1 MPRSQLLALTLPL
14 WLAACSYSAPL
25 DDATHSPRPDTQDLT
40 DPDADA
46 VEPDL
51 NAPDLTDLG
60 PDDAEPDADAQEP
73 DLPPDDLTP
82 ADAPDLSPDPDDAG
96 PDLSPDA
103 EAPDLHDLADLDTPD
118 LTEPDLIEPDLE
130 PDLIEPDPCLSD
142 DPPLPCALLVLYNF
156 NDLQDIQDESGNDHH
171 GQLFGNASLRSLDD
185 SADLALILGGDGD
198 HVQLPQATALLAG
211 EQGVPQP
218 FSLVLWASA
227 AESERETPPRG
238 LASHR
243 VQRGG
248 ENFSGWS
255 LTQIGDKLHLE
266 LSLDAA
272 RSVTLKAEPQLMADR
287 PTLIALVYDAQ
298 RRLTVSMDGR
308 PVIQVIAPWLRL
320 PDAPLALGAR
330 ALTPEGAPLQTWE
343 GALSMAQLWRRALT
357 QDELASL
364 ALRRGQGLPT
374 SCPEGQH
381 DGGDGACLP
390 HGQCAPGLII
400 IGQNQCAP
408 DHLDALR
415 LHFPMDALRNNE
427 ISDRIHRVRLQTSP
441 QTVLLEGRFGDALPL
456 DTQPATATLPDALGG
471 AVAKSVNFFF
481 QLPPA
486 NTTAPIPLLT
496 LTRGNQTLLS
506 MTLTLING
514 GTNQWTLR
522 VTQGGMTR
530 DVALPLSPARW
541 HMLTWQ
547 SKANEGPD
555 LNKYRLYLD
564 GAMMHALELSAGA
577 PLTLAAGDVLTLDG
591 PDQQA
596 LLVDELRVYDQILT
610 HEQRQQLRN
619 HNQLDDVCWDGHA
632 FGGYTCTPKG
642 RCDSGFVPGQDGAC
656 HPIINGQL
664 RCNPG
669 TSPDATR
676 RVCLSA
682 VATITRHPSCESWR
696 AAGFTRAGTYWL
708 DDGAAPPYEVDCDF
722 DMMGWALA
730 ARVDGRQTALGF
742 DDPAWTHAE
751 DRTPHT
757 LAQAGDRSALFTPYW
772 ALQGAELLLVVESPP
787 GSARFKTKKI
797 MLGDMTLLERLAN
810 GGDNQP
816 LSKIE
821 WDKLFNLDVPM
832 GALMACEGGAFNLSS
847 PSRARIGAAYISTC
861 GALDLYGGVGLD
873 ATAEPWSE
881 AAALTAGLVW
891 GPEGALVAQEA
902 TVWIYIK

>member
-1 MPRSQLLALTLPL
+1 
-14 WLAACSYSAPL
+14 
-25 DDATHSPRPDTQDLT
+25 
-40 DPDADA
+40 
-46 VEPDL
+46 
-51 NAPDLTDLG
+51 
-60 PDDAEPDADAQEP
+60 
-73 DLPPDDLTP
+73 
-82 ADAPDLSPDPDDAG
+82 
-96 PDLSPDA
+96 
-103 EAPDLHDLADLDTPD
+103 
-118 LTEPDLIEPDLE
+118 
-130 PDLIEPDPCLSD
+130 
-142 DPPLPCALLVLYNF
+142 
-156 NDLQDIQDESGNDHH
+156 
-171 GQLFGNASLRSLDD
+171 
-185 SADLALILGGDGD
+185 
-198 HVQLPQATALLAG
+198 
-211 EQGVPQP
+211 
-218 FSLVLWASA
+218 
-227 AESERETPPRG
+227 
-238 LASHR
+238 
-243 VQRGG
+243 
-248 ENFSGWS
+248 
-255 LTQIGDKLHLE
+255 
-266 LSLDAA
+266 
-272 RSVTLKAEPQLMADR
+272 
-287 PTLIALVYDAQ
+287 
-298 RRLTVSMDGR
+298 
-308 PVIQVIAPWLRL
+308 
-320 PDAPLALGAR
+320 
-330 ALTPEGAPLQTWE
+330 
-343 GALSMAQLWRRALT
+343 
-357 QDELASL
+357 
-364 ALRRGQGLPT
+364 
-374 SCPEGQH
+374 
-381 DGGDGACLP
+381 
-390 HGQCAPGLII
+390 
-400 IGQNQCAP
+400 
-408 DHLDALR
+408 
-415 LHFPMDALRNNE
+415 
-427 ISDRIHRVRLQTSP
+427 
-441 QTVLLEGRFGDALPL
+441 
-456 DTQPATATLPDALGG
+456 
-471 AVAKSVNFFF
+471 
-481 QLPPA
+481 
-486 NTTAPIPLLT
+486 
-496 LTRGNQTLLS
+496 
-506 MTLTLING
+506 MTLTADQRG
-514 GTNQWTLR
+514 DQPVDPSR
-522 VTQGGMTR
+522 DAGGMTR

-541 HMLTWQ
+541 HMLPWQ

-610 HEQRQQLRN
+610 HEQRQQLETTTS
-619 HNQLDDVCWDGHA
+619 WTMSAGTGHA

-730 ARVDGRQTALGF
+730 ARVDGRQAALGF

-787 GSARFKTKKI
+787 GSARFKAKKL

-816 LSKIE
+816 LGKIE

-847 PSRARIGAAYISTC
+847 PSRARIGAAYEDTC